1 MLVGIINYGMGNI
14 NSVINILKYLG
25 INYRVSNDFK
35 EINKFSSLILP
46 GVGSFKKAMIN
57 LKELG
62 LSDEIKEYATIK
74 KKMFWVFV

>member
-35 EINKFSSLILP
+35 EINKFSYLILP
-46 GVGSFKKAMIN
+46 GVGSFKKQ
-57 LKELG
+57 
-62 LSDEIKEYATIK
+62 
-74 KKMFWVFV
+74 